1 MSSLMFWHYCPWWL
15 VDVFSIGGG
24 EKRGV
29 LVIDLLL
36 GRDTIMGLVP
46 EVFHR
51 DLWPGLVRGFWQRE
65 VGAGKQSLCHA
76 FQVTW

>member
-1 MSSLMFWHYCPWWL
+1 MFWHYCPWWL
-15 VDVFSIGGG
+15 VDVFSIWDG

-36 GRDTIMGLVP
+36 GRDTIMGL
-46 EVFHR
+46 
-51 DLWPGLVRGFWQRE
+51 GTRGFPQRSLARPGE
-65 VGAGKQSLCHA
+65 RVLAKGSGAGKQSLCHA